1 MDSSISNPRRRRFL
15 VGAAGASALGV
26 AALISLP
33 QIATAAPPLE
43 ARVKFGTD
51 HAMRNPSEHGR
62 QFHAMD
68 KISPHTVTIA
78 AGGTVI
84 FDFAP
89 FHQGAIYG
97 PNVEASDIDLSP
109 ENLDD
114 LNITI
119 PGEGPIFI
127 PDFLV
132 ADPSNLLAVSDI
144 VLPDM
149 LPYEWQYTFTEAGR
163 YLVLCRILPHFVE
176 AKMYA
181 YVIVK

>member
-1 MDSSISNPRRRRFL
+1 MNSSIPNPQRRRFL
-15 VGAAGASALGV
+15 VGAAGASALGA
-26 AALISLP
+26 AALIGLP
-33 QIATAAPPLE
+33 QIVTAAPPLE
-43 ARVKFGTD
+43 ARVKFGNN
-51 HAMRNPSEHGR
+51 HAMRNPSEHG
-62 QFHAMD
+62 QHFHAFD
-68 KISPHTVTIA
+68 KISPRTVTIG
-78 AGGTVI
+78 AGGTVT

-97 PNVEASDIDLSP
+97 PNVEPSDIDLSP

-127 PDFLV
+127 PDFLI
-132 ADPSNLLAVSDI
+132 ADPDNRLALSDLVTPNL
-144 VLPDM
+144 
-149 LPYEWQYTFTEAGR
+149 LPYEWSYTFTEAGR
-163 YLVLCRILPHFVE
+163 YLVLCTILPHFVE